1 MDKNMTAQQIATD
14 LPQNLDYRPTSP
26 MAVLSVVIGLLA
38 LVSACLV
45 YDLGPTTFEIVSSIG
60 LVVSLES
67 LSVVRRYEL
76 RGRGAAKAGLG
87 LSVAALVAGFGI
99 ISLQSAFEVPA
110 GCLGISYEALQPKPG
125 ESIPASAR
133 VLDGKK
139 VFIKGYMYPSS
150 QMTGIREFVLCR
162 DNGTCCFGGQ
172 PKLSDMIQVNLKE
185 PLALD
190 YQTGLRQLAGT
201 FRVVPN
207 ATSVGLGSVL
217 YRLDADYAR

>member
-1 MDKNMTAQQIATD
+1 MEKSMTVGRTVTD
-14 LPQNLDYRPTSP
+14 VTGELDYRPTTP
-26 MAVLSVVIGLLA
+26 MAPLSVVAGLVA

-45 YDLGPTTFEIVSSIG
+45 YDLGPTTLMFFAAIG
-60 LVVSLES
+60 LLTGYRA
-67 LSVVRRYEL
+67 LSEARRYDM

-87 LSVAALVAGFGI
+87 LSAAALAAGFVIGGVQAA
-99 ISLQSAFEVPA
+99 LEVPA
-110 GCLGISYEALQPKPG
+110 GCVRIGYEILQPGPG

-133 VLDGKK
+133 ELDGKK

-172 PKLSDMIQVNLKE
+172 PKLTDMIQVHLKE

-190 YQTGLRQLAGT
+190 FQTGLRHVAGT
-201 FRVVPN
+201 FRVQPDVAP
-207 ATSVGLGSVL
+207 GGPGSVL

>member
-1 MDKNMTAQQIATD
+1 MEKIMTAGQTVTD
-14 LPQNLDYRPTSP
+14 LTGELEYRPTSP
-26 MAVLSVVIGLLA
+26 MAPLSVIAGLVA

-45 YDLGPTTFEIVSSIG
+45 YDLGSATLVFFSAIG
-60 LVVSLES
+60 LLTGYRA
-67 LSVVRRYEL
+67 LSEARRYEM

-87 LSVAALVAGFGI
+87 LSAAALAAGFVIGG
-99 ISLQSAFEVPA
+99 LQTAFEVPA
-110 GCLGISYEALQPKPG
+110 GCVRIGYEMLQPGLG
-125 ESIPASAR
+125 EPIPASAR
-133 VLDGKK
+133 ELDGKK

-190 YQTGLRQLAGT
+190 YQTGLRHVAGT
-201 FRVVPN
+201 FRVEPN
-207 ATSVGLGSVL
+207 TTSAGLGSVL

>member
-1 MDKNMTAQQIATD
+1 MTAQQTTTD
-14 LPQNLDYRPTSP
+14 FPQESDYRPTSP
-26 MAVLSVVIGLLA
+26 TAVMSAVMGLLA

-45 YDLGPTTFEIVSSIG
+45 YDLGSTTFVLVSSIG
-60 LVVSLES
+60 LVTSFRS
-67 LSVVRRYEL
+67 LSAVRRYEL
-76 RGRGAAKAGLG
+76 RGRGAARAGLG
-87 LSVAALVAGFGI
+87 LSVAALAAGFG
-99 ISLQSAFEVPA
+99 LNTVQTAFEVPS
-110 GCLGISYEALQPKPG
+110 GCLPISYEALQPKPG
-125 ESIPASAR
+125 ESIPGSAR
-133 VLDGKK
+133 ALDGKK

-190 YQTGLRQLAGT
+190 YQTGLRPVAGT

-207 ATSVGLGSVL
+207 ATAGGLGSVL